1 VAGTREVASQV
12 VVVVVVATT
21 AVELQAAR
29 SAALATT

>member
-1 VAGTREVASQV
+1 VAGTREVASQ